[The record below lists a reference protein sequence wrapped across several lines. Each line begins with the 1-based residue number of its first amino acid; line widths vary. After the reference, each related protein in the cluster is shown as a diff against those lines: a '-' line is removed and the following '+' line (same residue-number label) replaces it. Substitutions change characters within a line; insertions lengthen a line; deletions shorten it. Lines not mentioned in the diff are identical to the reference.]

1 MLTWFR
7 HLDLILRGDVTR
19 PDQLEKAD
27 LKIPLRGIAATIA
40 ILGFV
45 HGICMGCYALF
56 RGFENQA
63 VQDGMMQMMA
73 NIVKVPALFLL
84 TLLVTFPSLYVF
96 NALVGSRLQLMAL
109 LRLLMAA
116 LGVNL
121 AILASLGPIV
131 AFFSVST
138 PNYSFVVLLNVAVFA
153 VSGFLGLGFL
163 IQTLNRMSIAG
174 NRDLLHANEP
184 VDVIDAST
192 SQPPVQSEYEAP
204 SSPSEEQRQRLPGP
218 IDRIQG
224 QMLGKHVKKVFLF
237 WLVLFGIVGAQM
249 GWVLRPFIGTA
260 GQPFSFFRERDS
272 NFFESIFRTLFNVF
286 N

>member
-7 HLDLILRGDVTR
+7 HLDRILRGDVTR
-19 PDQLEKAD
+19 PDQLNQAD
-27 LKIPLRGIAATIA
+27 LKIPLRGIAATVA
-40 ILGFV
+40 ILGIV
-45 HGICMGCYALF
+45 YGICMGSYALF
-56 RGFENQA
+56 RGFENRA
-63 VQDGMMQMMA
+63 VQDGMMQVIA
-73 NIVKVPALFLL
+73 NMVKVPALFVL

-96 NALVGSRLQLMAL
+96 NALVGSRLQLMPL

-138 PNYSFVVLLNVAVFA
+138 PNYGFVVLLNVAVFG

-163 IQTLNRMSIAG
+163 IQTLNRMSLVG
-174 NRDLLHANEP
+174 NQPHRPSSDS
-184 VDVIDAST
+184 DVVQAT
-192 SQPPVQSEYEAP
+192 TGQPPVQSVYEAGEHDQNH
-204 SSPSEEQRQRLPGP
+204 SDASAPGP
-218 IDRIQG
+218 IDRIEG
-224 QMLGKHVKKVFLF
+224 QILGKHVKTVFSF

-249 GWVLRPFIGTA
+249 GWVLRPFIGNA
-260 GQPFSFFRERDS
+260 DQPFSWFRERDS
-272 NFFESIFRTLFNVF
+272 NFFESVFRTLINVF